1 MSKSTK
7 NYPTMCV
14 GLQTKN
20 PANGQVETIKLTFS
34 LIIGYGILG
43 NKKET
48 IDLGWIDRQSRC
60 LKNSYAPTYEKLL
73 Y

>member
-1 MSKSTK
+1 MNKCNNK
-7 NYPTMCV
+7 Y
-14 GLQTKN
+14 GKTKN
-20 PANGQVETIKLTFS
+20 PAAWQVETNKLTFS
-34 LIIGYGILG
+34 LIIGYGIIE